1 MSTSTVKPLMSNNRS
16 KILNNMANNE
26 LDVFSQLKRFYPFLN
41 EKPESEAVNDF
52 SESVDNWYFARHY
65 VLNILQ
71 FGRFSILP
79 SSSKHINIVI
89 DGVSDLMLCIAR
101 QIALVAHYPNF
112 DETSGSNRT
121 VITMLFDSSSEP
133 EIIQKVSREEYLCN
147 LPTLCKYSVKTWDGK
162 NVSITLEKNKQ
173 SYIDIELEF
182 IDIKEDNSD
191 NYLSSNKIKEIEC
204 IGRNDTYLLIKEK
217 TVREKLKNVD
227 IKAISTINIT
237 NARRTNMVY
246 CVGGDIDNLAPD
258 DPNTTDRYSR
268 ALHYFCYQQKE
279 KEIQKK
285 WDVFFKKDDDGKPTN
300 MINGQIAVR
309 NILSNVYCSDCFE
322 SRILSVVTQENLKM
336 QFQSDWF
343 KNIKCQY
350 SNYYKG
356 IMSDKRY
363 DIDSRTLEWLLN
375 KKYRQVLRIVREN
388 IASLAK
394 CEHARWN
401 VEKLIN
407 GFVPLT
413 VKERYED
420 NICFGESR
428 NSYRKNLKNKAHH
441 IDLCSYQ
448 DLRRINPSDMKYDC
462 FLMMAMVRILKEN
475 FKANENQV

>member
-1 MSTSTVKPLMSNNRS
+1 
-16 KILNNMANNE
+16 MANNE
-26 LDVFSQLKRFYPFLN
+26 LDIFSQLKRFYPIIN
-41 EKPESEAVNDF
+41 EKPDLGTVKDF

-71 FGRFSILP
+71 FGRFSIPP
-79 SSSKHINIVI
+79 SSSNHINIII

-121 VITMLFDSSSEP
+121 VITILFESSSEP
-133 EIIQKVSREEYLCN
+133 EIVNKVSREEYLCN
-147 LPTLCKYSVKTWDGK
+147 LPKLCKYSVKTWDGE
-162 NVSITLEKNKQ
+162 NVSITSEKNKQ

-182 IDIKEDNSD
+182 IDIKEDN
-191 NYLSSNKIKEIEC
+191 YLSKNNIEKN
-204 IGRNDTYLLIKEK
+204 IGRDDTYLLIKED

-258 DPNTTDRYSR
+258 DPNTADRYSR
-268 ALHYFCYQQKE
+268 ALHYFCYQQDE
-279 KEIQKK
+279 KDSQKH
-285 WDVFFKKDDDGKPTN
+285 WDEFFKKDDDGKPTDY
-300 MINGQIAVR
+300 IDGQIAVR
-309 NILSNVYCSDCFE
+309 NLLSNVYCSDCFE
-322 SRILSVVTQENLKM
+322 SRLLSVVTQNNLKK
-336 QFQSDWF
+336 QFQGDWF
-343 KNIKCQY
+343 KNIRCHY
-350 SNYYKG
+350 SDYYKD

-363 DIDSRTLEWLLN
+363 DISQETLKWLLGN
-375 KKYRQVLRIVREN
+375 KYRQVLRIVKEN

-407 GFVPLT
+407 GFEPLT
-413 VKERYED
+413 AKEQYED
-420 NICFGESR
+420 NIRFGESR
-428 NSYRKNLKNKAHH
+428 NSYRKKLKKKNHH

-462 FLMMAMVRILKEN
+462 FLMMAMVRILKERYT
-475 FKANENQV
+475 

>member
-1 MSTSTVKPLMSNNRS
+1 
-16 KILNNMANNE
+16 MANNE
-26 LDVFSQLKRFYPFLN
+26 LDIFSQLKRFYPIIN
-41 EKPESEAVNDF
+41 EKPELGTVKDF
-52 SESVDNWYFARHY
+52 SEFVDNWYLARHY

-71 FGRFSILP
+71 FGRFSIPP
-79 SSSKHINIVI
+79 SSSNHINIII

-121 VITMLFDSSSEP
+121 VITILFDSSSEP
-133 EIIQKVSREEYLCN
+133 EIVNKVSREEYLCN
-147 LPTLCKYSVKTWDGK
+147 LPKLCKYSVKTWDGE
-162 NVSITLEKNKQ
+162 NVSITSEKNKQ

-182 IDIKEDNSD
+182 IDIKEDN
-191 NYLSSNKIKEIEC
+191 YLSENNIKKN
-204 IGRNDTYLLIKEK
+204 IGRDDTYLLIKEE

-227 IKAISTINIT
+227 IKAISTINIK

-268 ALHYFCYQQKE
+268 ALHYFCYQQDE
-279 KEIQKK
+279 KDIQKH
-285 WDVFFKKDDDGKPTN
+285 WDEFFKKDDDGKPTDY
-300 MINGQIAVR
+300 IDGQIAVR
-309 NILSNVYCSDCFE
+309 NLLSNVYCSDCFE
-322 SRILSVVTQENLKM
+322 SRLLSVVTQNNLKK
-336 QFQSDWF
+336 QFQGDWF
-343 KNIKCQY
+343 KNIRCHY
-350 SNYYKG
+350 SDYYKD

-363 DIDSRTLEWLLN
+363 DIGQETLKWLLGN
-375 KKYRQVLRIVREN
+375 KYRQVLRIVKEN

-407 GFVPLT
+407 GFEPLT
-413 VKERYED
+413 AKEQYED
-420 NICFGESR
+420 NIRFGESR
-428 NSYRKNLKNKAHH
+428 NSYRKKLKKENHH

-462 FLMMAMVRILKEN
+462 FLMMAMVRILMES
-475 FKANENQV
+475 FKANDNQN

>member
-1 MSTSTVKPLMSNNRS
+1 
-16 KILNNMANNE
+16 MANNE
-26 LDVFSQLKRFYPFLN
+26 LDIFSQLKRFYPIIN
-41 EKPESEAVNDF
+41 EKPDLGTVKDF

-71 FGRFSILP
+71 FGRFSIPP
-79 SSSKHINIVI
+79 SSSNHINIII

-121 VITMLFDSSSEP
+121 VITILFDSSSEP
-133 EIIQKVSREEYLCN
+133 EIVNKVSREEYLCN
-147 LPTLCKYSVKTWDGK
+147 LPKLCKYSVKTWDGE
-162 NVSITLEKNKQ
+162 NVSITSEKNKQ

-182 IDIKEDNSD
+182 IDIKEDN
-191 NYLSSNKIKEIEC
+191 YLSKNNIEKN
-204 IGRNDTYLLIKEK
+204 IGRDDTYLLIKED

-258 DPNTTDRYSR
+258 DPNTADRYSR
-268 ALHYFCYQQKE
+268 ALHYFCYQQDE
-279 KEIQKK
+279 KDSQKH
-285 WDVFFKKDDDGKPTN
+285 WDEFFKKDDDGKPTDY
-300 MINGQIAVR
+300 IDGQIAVR
-309 NILSNVYCSDCFE
+309 NLLSNVYCSDCFE
-322 SRILSVVTQENLKM
+322 SRLLSVVTQNNLKK
-336 QFQSDWF
+336 QFQGDWF
-343 KNIKCQY
+343 KNIRCHY
-350 SNYYKG
+350 SDYYKD

-363 DIDSRTLEWLLN
+363 DISQETLKWLLGN
-375 KKYRQVLRIVREN
+375 KYRQVLRIVKEN

-407 GFVPLT
+407 GFEPLT
-413 VKERYED
+413 AKEQYED
-420 NICFGESR
+420 NIRFGESR
-428 NSYRKNLKNKAHH
+428 NSYRKKLKKKNHH

-462 FLMMAMVRILKEN
+462 FLMMAMVRILREN
-475 FKANENQV
+475 INYAY

>member
-1 MSTSTVKPLMSNNRS
+1 
-16 KILNNMANNE
+16 MANNE
-26 LDVFSQLKRFYPFLN
+26 LDVLSQLQRFYPIIN
-41 EKPESEAVNDF
+41 ENSESGNVNDF
-52 SESVDNWYFARHY
+52 SESVGNWYLARHY
-65 VLNILQ
+65 VLDILQ
-71 FGRFSILP
+71 FGKYSISP
-79 SSSKHINIVI
+79 SSSKHVNIVI

-101 QIALVAHYPNF
+101 QMALVAHYPNF

-133 EIIQKVSREEYLCN
+133 AIIQKVSREEYLCN
-147 LPTLCKYSVKTWDGK
+147 LPKLCKYSVKTWNGK
-162 NVSITLEKNKQ
+162 NVIENKQ

-182 IDIKEDNSD
+182 IDIKGHTSD
-191 NYLSSNKIKEIEC
+191 DFLSNNNIAEKERIESDVIYLIIKEE
-204 IGRNDTYLLIKEK
+204 
-217 TVREKLKNVD
+217 TVREKLKDVD
-227 IKAISTINIT
+227 IEKISTINII

-268 ALHYFCYQQKE
+268 ALHYFCYQQDE
-279 KEIQKK
+279 NDIQKK
-285 WDVFFKKDDDGKPTN
+285 WDVFFKKDDDGKPTDL
-300 MINGQIAVR
+300 INGQIAVR

-322 SRILSVVTQENLKM
+322 SRLLSVVTQENLKT

-343 KNIKCQY
+343 KNIRCKN
-350 SNYYKG
+350 SDYYKG

-413 VKERYED
+413 AKERYED
-420 NICFGESR
+420 NIRFGESR
-428 NSYRKNLKNKAHH
+428 NSYRKKLKNKAHH

-448 DLRRINPSDMKYDC
+448 DLSRINPSDMKYDC

-475 FKANENQV
+475 FKAKV